1 MPDSIQNEQS
11 DQSSTASN
19 ISLFASDA
27 QGLLEEMRL
36 LKSDAESCLKEI
48 QTIGKNAGS
57 EGLLAFNAKKAC
69 EEHAT
74 AVANTKGAVEADANT
89 IATNKQRSDEV
100 LAALNTGKATVD
112 AEMKAIDA
120 RHKEVDQAASSIV
133 KAAETGVARLSE
145 IETLKGSTEAAH
157 KNVTEFAKAASEE
170 ASKAAAAQKEAKGSS
185 DDAAALTSTIA
196 EHHKTTSEHVVKTEG
211 LLKQVQVGAEN
222 VKTVLEHLSK
232 SDEIATAHE
241 KRVGD
246 LTHELQKLVDKVE
259 GLLPGATSAGLASS
273 FNKQRS
279 RFQGPQRQWL
289 IMFVICIAVLF
300 LLALPSFLSAVGW
313 ASHPIDQS
321 WTSAWRNLILRLPIM
336 APVVWLAIY
345 AGRNYMMSLRMEEDY
360 AYKEAISTA
369 FEGYKREME
378 KITGGENQNPTPL
391 TILCTNILK
400 AIAERPGR
408 IYEGKPRDIN
418 LLGEIQGL
426 AEKGAELSKKRL
438 AAE

>member
-1 MPDSIQNEQS
+1 MPDSVQNEQS
-11 DQSSTASN
+11 EQSSAASN

-27 QGLLEEMRL
+27 QRLLEEVRL
-36 LKSDAESCLKEI
+36 LKSDAEASLKEI

-74 AVANTKGAVEADANT
+74 AIANTKGTAEADANT
-89 IATNKQRSDEV
+89 IATNKQRSDEI

-112 AEMKAIDA
+112 ADMKAIDS
-120 RHKEVDQAASSIV
+120 RRKEIDQSATNIV
-133 KAAETGVARLSE
+133 KAAETGVARLGE
-145 IETLKGSTEAAH
+145 IETLKGSAETTLKSVTEA
-157 KNVTEFAKAASEE
+157 AKAASE
-170 ASKAAAAQKEAKGSS
+170 AVSKAGTAQKEAKVSS
-185 DDAAALTSTIA
+185 DDAAALTTTIA
-196 EHHKTTSEHVVKTEG
+196 EHHKTTSEHVAKTEA
-211 LLKQVQVGAEN
+211 LLKQAQVGDAN
-222 VKTVLEHLSK
+222 VKAILEHLSK
-232 SDEIATAHE
+232 SDEIAIGHE
-241 KRVGD
+241 KRVEA
-246 LTHELQKLVDKVE
+246 LTQELQGLVDKVE

-279 RFQGPQRQWL
+279 RFERPQRQWL
-289 IMFVICIAVLF
+289 LTFVICIGVLV

-313 ASHPIDQS
+313 TSHPTDQS
-321 WTSAWRNLILRLPIM
+321 WTSALRSLILRLPIM

-378 KITGGENQNPTPL
+378 KITGDENQNPTPL
-391 TILCTNILK
+391 TTLCTNILK

-418 LLGEIQGL
+418 LLGEIQSL